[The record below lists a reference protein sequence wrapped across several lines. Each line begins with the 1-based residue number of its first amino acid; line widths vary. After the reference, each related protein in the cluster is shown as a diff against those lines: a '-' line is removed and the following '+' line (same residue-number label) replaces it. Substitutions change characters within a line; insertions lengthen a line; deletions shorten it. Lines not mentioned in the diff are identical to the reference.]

1 MRSQVRVLHVDDD
14 PDLTAVVAQFLE
26 REDDRFSVETAA
38 NATDG
43 LARLEDGDIDCIVS
57 DYDMPGTNGIDFLE
71 AVREFDSDLPF
82 ILYTGKGSEEIASD
96 AISSGVTDYL
106 QKSGGTDQYT
116 VLANRIANA
125 VEAYR
130 ATRDLERKS
139 RQDEA
144 IATLSRD
151 ALEGL
156 ALPSLF
162 ERAVGLI
169 ADRLDTEYAAALRSV
184 AEDDRLS
191 PVAATGWDRPVTDRE
206 TVDAGPRTQAGYTLS
221 VSEPVVVEDLSGDDR
236 FRESTLLTDSGV
248 VSGISVVVGSRDDP
262 WGVLGTYATTGRSFS
277 DDDVRFVQSVA
288 NVLGT
293 AIQRHRSEQRR
304 RESER
309 RFREIA
315 EVSPDT
321 IFRLDTDGV
330 FTYVSPVVE
339 SLLGFTREELLGEN
353 FQQYVEADT
362 LATAFDGFSRVRD
375 GETVRELEL
384 ALVDA
389 DGSRVDVE
397 VSASPVRHDGAIVFV
412 QGLVRDISDR
422 KERERELRR
431 YREYTDCV
439 LDGIDDLL
447 FVHDA
452 DGDLQ
457 RWNESFAAVTGYDD
471 ATLATMN
478 GVDFVPETHREA
490 TAAAITQVFETGHAR
505 HQAPLLTSDGSE
517 IPYEFVANRVT
528 HPDGTVL
535 LVGIGRDITDRKERE
550 RERRA
555 LEARYRT
562 LVENLPDMGV
572 FLFDRD
578 LRYTLA
584 AGSELAAVGLTS
596 DDFEGMTA
604 QDLFPDDLA
613 EETEHY
619 YREALA
625 GNEGVFEQAY
635 QGERYRVQT
644 VPVRDDEGEVIS
656 GLAVSENV
664 TERRAR
670 QRELE
675 RQNEQL
681 REFAS
686 VVSHDLRNPLNVA
699 RGRLE
704 LARAESDSEHL
715 DDIGTA
721 LDRSHALIDDLLAL
735 ARSGDAVSDTEPV
748 ALVDLVEQCWQNVP
762 TAASTLVVETDQ
774 TILADRA
781 RLEQL
786 FENLLRNAVEHG
798 PAPLSSQAQGDAVER
813 GPPTSPPSSES
824 DDGEERAVTVTVGSL
839 ADGFYVEDTGPGVPP
854 ADREKVF
861 EAGYSTATDGT
872 GFGLRIVRQIAHAH
886 GWDVSVTD
894 GASGGARF
902 EVRGV
907 ETAP

>member
-1 MRSQVRVLHVDDD
+1 
-14 PDLTAVVAQFLE
+14 
-26 REDDRFSVETAA
+26 
-38 NATDG
+38 
-43 LARLEDGDIDCIVS
+43 
-57 DYDMPGTNGIDFLE
+57 
-71 AVREFDSDLPF
+71 
-82 ILYTGKGSEEIASD
+82 
-96 AISSGVTDYL
+96 
-106 QKSGGTDQYT
+106 
-116 VLANRIANA
+116 
-125 VEAYR
+125 
-130 ATRDLERKS
+130 
-139 RQDEA
+139 
-144 IATLSRD
+144 
-151 ALEGL
+151 
-156 ALPSLF
+156 
-162 ERAVGLI
+162 
-169 ADRLDTEYAAALRSV
+169 
-184 AEDDRLS
+184 
-191 PVAATGWDRPVTDRE
+191 
-206 TVDAGPRTQAGYTLS
+206 
-221 VSEPVVVEDLSGDDR
+221 
-236 FRESTLLTDSGV
+236 
-248 VSGISVVVGSRDDP
+248 
-262 WGVLGTYATTGRSFS
+262 
-277 DDDVRFVQSVA
+277 
-288 NVLGT
+288 
-293 AIQRHRSEQRR
+293 
-304 RESER
+304 
-309 RFREIA
+309 
-315 EVSPDT
+315 
-321 IFRLDTDGV
+321 
-330 FTYVSPVVE
+330 
-339 SLLGFTREELLGEN
+339 
-353 FQQYVEADT
+353 
-362 LATAFDGFSRVRD
+362 
-375 GETVRELEL
+375 
-384 ALVDA
+384 
-389 DGSRVDVE
+389 
-397 VSASPVRHDGAIVFV
+397 
-412 QGLVRDISDR
+412 
-422 KERERELRR
+422 
-431 YREYTDCV
+431 
-439 LDGIDDLL
+439 
-447 FVHDA
+447 
-452 DGDLQ
+452 
-457 RWNESFAAVTGYDD
+457 
-471 ATLATMN
+471 
-478 GVDFVPETHREA
+478 
-490 TAAAITQVFETGHAR
+490 
-505 HQAPLLTSDGSE
+505 
-517 IPYEFVANRVT
+517 
-528 HPDGTVL
+528 
-535 LVGIGRDITDRKERE
+535 
-550 RERRA
+550 
-555 LEARYRT
+555 
-562 LVENLPDMGV
+562 MGV